1 MLKVIYN
8 SRFNPQ
14 PSHAQRVK
22 IEWRV
27 EIENATKSIS
37 AGCNISLY
45 CAGKYNESKK
55 LLIKMPYIDQFTQKK
70 TSEIYK
76 FLG

>member
-1 MLKVIYN
+1 MISDDISMNALKG
-8 SRFNPQ
+8 SL
-14 PSHAQRVK
+14 
-22 IEWRV
+22 
-27 EIENATKSIS
+27 IENATKSIS